1 MVAGPYS
8 MYKLEAC
15 SRIEAGIEYL
25 TRVLAKVRENARTL
39 ESMGGGPLR
48 YEVRI
53 LEGIGAQVERA
64 IHVIRRLKALVCEG
78 GMPPAPIVERELS
91 GLYLLAA
98 SSPVPLPSNVK
109 AVIYEVYSAVE
120 KLLERGQR
128 PKASS

>member
-1 MVAGPYS
+1 

-25 TRVLAKVRENARTL
+25 TRVLAKVRENARAL
-39 ESMGGGPLR
+39 ESLGGGPLR
-48 YEVRI
+48 HEVRV

-64 IHVIRRLKALVCEG
+64 LHVIKRLRTLVCREG
-78 GMPPAPIVERELS
+78 VPPAPIVERELN

-109 AVIYEVYSAVE
+109 AVIYEVYSVVE
-120 KLLERGQR
+120 RMLERGQR